1 MINGKNLYSRTY
13 ILFLS
18 DTMVLNKID
27 TDTPEDRAKMTRKD
41 IGLEIVR
48 LKRARPM
55 MDLDTKIIYTSMSEL
70 ARELGMKPQV
80 LQKKAKNTRGRIKFV
95 YADDYPPYV
104 DIQACETVEEYISH
118 YVRKYYFTV
127 SQAWIS
133 TYGGTVEE
141 YISHYV
147 RKYYFEFVQA
157 MLPKM
162 SLSAIKAYNNFRTS
176 AGKPLVIIIDGD
188 AIYDIYDDPE
198 QPVFVCNVSDIGE

>member
-27 TDTPEDRAKMTRKD
+27 TDSVEDRERMTRKD

-80 LQKKAKNTRGRIKFV
+80 LQKKAKNTRGRIRFV

-104 DIQACETVEEYISH
+104 DIQACETVEEYIAH
-118 YVRKYYFTV
+118 Y
-127 SQAWIS
+127 I
-133 TYGGTVEE
+133 
-141 YISHYV
+141 

-162 SLSAIKAYNNFRTS
+162 SLSYINSYNALRQS
-176 AGKPLVIIIDGD
+176 AKKPLVISVDGD
-188 AIYDIYDDPE
+188 AIYDVFDDPN
-198 QPVFVCNVSDIGE
+198 QPIFVCNVSDIGE

>member
-1 MINGKNLYSRTY
+1 
-13 ILFLS
+13 
-18 DTMVLNKID
+18 
-27 TDTPEDRAKMTRKD
+27 MTRKD

-118 YVRKYYFTV
+118 YVRKYYF
-127 SQAWIS
+127 
-133 TYGGTVEE
+133 
-141 YISHYV
+141 
-147 RKYYFEFVQA
+147 EFVQA

-162 SLSAIKAYNNFRTS
+162 SLSAIEGYNNFRTS
-176 AGKPLVIIIDGD
+176 AGKPLVIRIDGD
-188 AIYDIYDDPE
+188 AIYDIYDDPN
-198 QPVFVCNVSDIGE
+198 QPIFVCNITDIGE

>member
-27 TDTPEDRAKMTRKD
+27 TDSVEDRERMTRKD

-118 YVRKYYFTV
+118 YVRKYYF
-127 SQAWIS
+127 
-133 TYGGTVEE
+133 
-141 YISHYV
+141 
-147 RKYYFEFVQA
+147 EFVQA

-176 AGKPLVIIIDGD
+176 AGKPLVIVIDGD